1 MARNADDNGQN
12 ETHTIAV
19 LVENKFGVL
28 AKVASLFSARGY
40 NIDSLCVGT
49 TQDPSISRITIVTR
63 GDARILEQIRKQ
75 LSKLID
81 TIRVMELPQ
90 AEIAER
96 ELVLIKVTA
105 PKDKRAEVLQIVE
118 IFRARTI
125 DISTDALTIEVT
137 GDEGKIKAILEL
149 LRPFGIK
156 EIVRSGKVALTRG
169 AKTLKSAK
177 N

>member
-1 MARNADDNGQN
+1 MAKNAEDNSQDT
-12 ETHTIAV
+12 THIIAV

-40 NIDSLCVGT
+40 NIDSLCVAI
-49 TQDPSISRITIVTR
+49 TQDPSVSRITVVTR
-63 GDARILEQIRKQ
+63 GDAQILEQIRKQ

-81 TIRVMELPQ
+81 TIRVMELP
-90 AEIAER
+90 AGDIAER

-105 PKDKRAEVLQIVE
+105 PKEKRAEVLQVVE

-125 DISTDALTIEVT
+125 DISAEALTIEVT

-169 AKTLKSAK
+169 AKTLKSVK

>member
-49 TQDPSISRITIVTR
+49 TQDSSISRITIVTR

-81 TIRVMELPQ
+81 TIRVMELPPT
-90 AEIAER
+90 EIAER
-96 ELVLIKVTA
+96 ELVLIKVTS

>member
-1 MARNADDNGQN
+1 MPNNGAEQK
-12 ETHTIAV
+12 HTFAV

-40 NIDSLCVGT
+40 NIDSLCVGV
-49 TQDPSISRITIVTR
+49 TQDPSISRITLVTS
-63 GDARILEQIRKQ
+63 GDVQILEQIRKQ

-81 TIRVMELPQ
+81 TIKVLEMDET
-90 AEIAER
+90 ETAER

-105 PKDKRAEVLQIVE
+105 PKEKRSEVLQIVE

-125 DISTDALTIEVT
+125 DISAESLTIEIT
-137 GDEGKIKAILEL
+137 GDEGKIRAILEL
-149 LRPFGIK
+149 LRPHGIK
-156 EIVRSGKVALTRG
+156 EIARTGKVALSRG
-169 AKTLKSAK
+169 AKTLKSTK

>member
-1 MARNADDNGQN
+1 
-12 ETHTIAV
+12 
-19 LVENKFGVL
+19 
-28 AKVASLFSARGY
+28 
-40 NIDSLCVGT
+40 
-49 TQDPSISRITIVTR
+49 
-63 GDARILEQIRKQ
+63 
-75 LSKLID
+75 
-81 TIRVMELPQ
+81 
-90 AEIAER
+90 
-96 ELVLIKVTA
+96 LIKVTA
-105 PKDKRAEVLQIVE
+105 PKDKRAEVLQIAE

-137 GDEGKIKAILEL
+137 GDEGQIRAILEL